1 MKERRMVMG
10 ILDIIWFR
18 LLDTALRVRDEE
30 RGDSMVNWVVL
41 AVGLAAAAA
50 AIVAI
55 VRPAIETAAN
65 KIVSVLS
72 GA

>member
-1 MKERRMVMG
+1 MG
-10 ILDIIWFR
+10 ILDAIWFR

-55 VRPAIETAAN
+55 VRPAIETAAQ

>member
-1 MKERRMVMG
+1 MG
-10 ILDIIWFR
+10 ILDAIWFR
-18 LLDTALRVRDEE
+18 LLDSALRVRDEE

-55 VRPAIETAAN
+55 VRPAIETAAQ

>member
-10 ILDIIWFR
+10 ILDTIWFR
-18 LLDTALRVRDEE
+18 LLDTALRVREEE

-55 VRPAIETAAN
+55 VRPAIETAAQ

>member
-1 MKERRMVMG
+1 MVMG
-10 ILDIIWFR
+10 ILDAIWFR
-18 LLDTALRVRDEE
+18 LLDSALRVRDEE

-55 VRPAIETAAN
+55 VRPAIETAAQ

>member
-1 MKERRMVMG
+1 MG
-10 ILDIIWFR
+10 ILDAIWFR

-55 VRPAIETAAN
+55 VRPAIETAAK

>member
-1 MKERRMVMG
+1 MG
-10 ILDIIWFR
+10 ILDTIWFR
-18 LLDTALRVRDEE
+18 LLDTALRVREEE

-55 VRPAIETAAN
+55 VRPAIETAAQ

>member
-1 MKERRMVMG
+1 MG
-10 ILDIIWFR
+10 ILDAIWFR

>member
-1 MKERRMVMG
+1 MG
-10 ILDIIWFR
+10 ILDAIWFR
-18 LLDTALRVRDEE
+18 LLDVALRVRDEE

>member
-1 MKERRMVMG
+1 MG
-10 ILDIIWFR
+10 ILDTIWFR